1 MNGQTVQLEQ
11 GTSWQRLKERSARLG
26 IPAWKLAE
34 EQAFHTEDIKKR
46 SQKS

>member
-1 MNGQTVQLEQ
+1 MEKATIQLAHETTWEQ
-11 GTSWQRLKERSARLG
+11 LKRRSSLSG

-34 EQAFHTEDIKKR
+34 EQAFHLDDVKKR